1 MHEMSQRRSY
11 AVNMVVNGRK
21 IKEVVI
27 DPHYESRHSNIDD
40 DLILELVGYL
50 NRKEFLAEE
59 RDGEWEY
66 FMLDQIE
73 HGGKFYRLVW
83 CMRDRS
89 SFIGVINCFRR

>member
-1 MHEMSQRRSY
+1 MSQRRSY

-21 IKEVVI
+21 IDEVVI
-27 DPHYESRHSNIDD
+27 DPHYEFRHSNIDD
-40 DLILELVGYL
+40 TLILELVVYL
-50 NRKEFLAEE
+50 NDREFLVEE

-66 FMLDQIE
+66 FMLDRVE

-83 CMRDRS
+83 CMADHS

>member
-1 MHEMSQRRSY
+1 MSQRRSY
-11 AVNMVVNGRK
+11 SVNMVVNGRK
-21 IKEVVI
+21 VTDVVI

-40 DLILELVGYL
+40 ALILEMVKYL
-50 NRKEFLAEE
+50 NGREFMAEE

-66 FMLDQIE
+66 FMLDRVE

-83 CMRDRS
+83 CMSHQS